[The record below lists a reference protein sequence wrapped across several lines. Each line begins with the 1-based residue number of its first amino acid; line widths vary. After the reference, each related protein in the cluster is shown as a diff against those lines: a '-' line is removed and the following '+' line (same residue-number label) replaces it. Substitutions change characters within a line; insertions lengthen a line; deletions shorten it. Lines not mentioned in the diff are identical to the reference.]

1 MARGRGDL
9 ERMVVEEEKMTSVNY
24 TPRTSCG
31 SRYCTC
37 FTNFL
42 YHFNEI
48 VADHD
53 LEEVMHAT
61 WWQNGLFVGPSSSE
75 SGIPQSICLRFLSG
89 DALKSH

>member
-9 ERMVVEEEKMTSVNY
+9 ERMVVEEEKMTSVDYN
-24 TPRTSCG
+24 PRTSCS

-48 VADHD
+48 VADPD

-61 WWQNGLFVGPSSSE
+61 QWQNGLVVGPSRSE
-75 SGIPQSICLRFLSG
+75 SVNTAVNMSEISF
-89 DALKSH
+89 K